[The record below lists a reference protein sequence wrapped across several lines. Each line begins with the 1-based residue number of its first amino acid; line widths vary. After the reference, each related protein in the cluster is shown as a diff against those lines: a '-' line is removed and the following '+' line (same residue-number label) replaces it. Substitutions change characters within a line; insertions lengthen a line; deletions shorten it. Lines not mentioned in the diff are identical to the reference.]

1 MLKVFEKSGLREE
14 GGSGKDNSRG
24 GRRREMMDDPVH
36 PSKDCSRRA
45 GGPDLRHY
53 PLKSLNY

>member
-24 GRRREMMDDPVH
+24 GKDNSRGGRRREMMDDPMH
-36 PSKDCSRRA
+36 PSKDSSR
-45 GGPDLRHY
+45 H
-53 PLKSLNY
+53 